1 MNRLILAALPL
12 LLLGLAAGAEASI
25 RPAGFARTAQEVSD
39 AAAGGAV
46 ELCQN
51 DETYGDDSYY
61 GDQGYQDEYSD
72 EYTDEYGDALPEDQ
86 AAEDEYADDEYA
98 DDEYADAQ
106 GYEDEYTDDQ
116 GNEEDEYDVTQDDNY
131 YDKDPRSLVQPGDT
145 FDPFLPPPNE

>member
-1 MNRLILAALPL
+1 MKRLILAALPL
-12 LLLGLAAGAEASI
+12 LMLGLAAGAEASI
-25 RPAGFARTAQEVSD
+25 RTDGFARTAHEVSGAD
-39 AAAGGAV
+39 AGGAV
-46 ELCQN
+46 ELCQHE
-51 DETYGDDSYY
+51 ETYGDDNYY
-61 GDQGYQDEYSD
+61 GDQEYQD

-98 DDEYADAQ
+98 DDEYADDQ

-116 GNEEDEYDVTQDDNY
+116 GYEEDEYDVTQDDNY

>member
-25 RPAGFARTAQEVSD
+25 RTDGFARTAQEVSD
-39 AAAGGAV
+39 ADAGGAV
-46 ELCQN
+46 ELCQHE
-51 DETYGDDSYY
+51 ETYGDDSYY

-98 DDEYADAQ
+98 DDQ
-106 GYEDEYTDDQ
+106 GYEDEYTDEQ
-116 GNEEDEYDVTQDDNY
+116 GYEEGDEYDATQDDEY
-131 YDKDPRSLVQPGDT
+131 YDSDPQ
-145 FDPFLPPPNE
+145 

>member
-98 DDEYADAQ
+98 DDQ
-106 GYEDEYTDDQ
+106 GYEDEYTDEQ
-116 GNEEDEYDVTQDDNY
+116 GYEEGDEYDATQDDEY
-131 YDKDPRSLVQPGDT
+131 YDSDPQ
-145 FDPFLPPPNE
+145 